1 MKLVFFLAGNLLFGK
16 EIRISNIEIPGP
28 DLDYVGTKTIWACRA
43 RAGRNKFEYQMT
55 KCSKLKRTIFEFS
68 NDQPRIVW
76 QKKNLY
82 RFLNG
87 FEF

>member
-1 MKLVFFLAGNLLFGK
+1 VVVIFGALSFAKVLLMSTMKLVFFLAGNLLFGK
-16 EIRISNIEIPGP
+16 EIRISNIEI
-28 DLDYVGTKTIWACRA
+28 
-43 RAGRNKFEYQMT
+43 RNKFEYQMT